1 METNLLHL
9 LIAAGSGGVLVKL
22 IDVFTTRGSSERDNL
37 RNDIVHLRSEID
49 KLRGRVDA
57 LECENTRQRAQL
69 SLWQRAYWQL
79 KTRTDRIV
87 DYLIDSPD
95 LLSDREDL
103 VRLIERY
110 QDCEG
115 VDNGVDGP

>member
-1 METNLLHL
+1 MDRILPI
-9 LIAAGSGGVLVKL
+9 LIAAGSGGLLVKVF
-22 IDVFTTRGSSERDNL
+22 DYFTTRGSSERDNL
-37 RNDIVHLRSEID
+37 RNDIVFLRSEID

-69 SLWQRAYWQL
+69 SIWQRVYWQL
-79 KTRTDRIV
+79 KTRADRIV

-95 LLSDREDL
+95 FLSDREDL

-115 VDNGVDGP
+115 VDNGVDGA